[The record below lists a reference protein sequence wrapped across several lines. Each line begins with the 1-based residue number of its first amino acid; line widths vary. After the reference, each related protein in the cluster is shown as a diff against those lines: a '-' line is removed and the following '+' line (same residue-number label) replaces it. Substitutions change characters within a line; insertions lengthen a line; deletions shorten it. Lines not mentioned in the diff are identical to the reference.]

1 MGYPLQSS
9 WAFLVAQTVK
19 NRPAVQEASVASLGW
34 QDPLE
39 ESMVTHS
46 SILAWKIPM
55 DRGSPSV
62 DLSYQRYYS
71 ESWWSVVKWI

>member
-55 DRGSPSV
+55 DRGTWQATTHGVAKSRTRLR
-62 DLSYQRYYS
+62 D
-71 ESWWSVVKWI
+71 

>member
-55 DRGSPSV
+55 DRGTW
-62 DLSYQRYYS
+62 QATTH
-71 ESWWSVVKWI
+71 VVAKSRTRLRG

>member
-9 WAFLVAQTVK
+9 WASLVAQTVE
-19 NRPAVQEASVASLGW
+19 NPPAVQEISVTSLGW
-34 QDPLE
+34 QDPIE

-55 DRGSPSV
+55 DRGTWQATTHGVAKSRTRLR
-62 DLSYQRYYS
+62 D
-71 ESWWSVVKWI
+71 

>member
-9 WAFLVAQTVK
+9 WASLVAQTVK
-19 NRPAVQEASVASLGW
+19 NPPAVQETSVASLGW

-39 ESMVTHS
+39 ESVVTHS

-55 DRGSPSV
+55 DRGTWQATTHGVTRSRTRLK
-62 DLSYQRYYS
+62 D
-71 ESWWSVVKWI
+71 